1 MKFFGKVE
9 SKRMSVRKVWD
20 HAIDLK
26 KDFKAGK
33 VRVYPLSRNKKEKVQ
48 KFVNK
53 YLQKRYIQPSKSEQ
67 TLPVFFVVKKD
78 RERRMVINYWKLN
91 RQIIKNNYP
100 LPLVTDLVDTMGSKW
115 VFTKIN
121 LQWGYNNVRIK
132 ERDK

>member
-1 MKFFGKVE
+1 
-9 SKRMSVRKVWD
+9 
-20 HAIDLK
+20 LK

-78 RERRMVINYWKLN
+78 RERRMVINY
-91 RQIIKNNYP
+91 
-100 LPLVTDLVDTMGSKW
+100 
-115 VFTKIN
+115 
-121 LQWGYNNVRIK
+121 
-132 ERDK
+132 